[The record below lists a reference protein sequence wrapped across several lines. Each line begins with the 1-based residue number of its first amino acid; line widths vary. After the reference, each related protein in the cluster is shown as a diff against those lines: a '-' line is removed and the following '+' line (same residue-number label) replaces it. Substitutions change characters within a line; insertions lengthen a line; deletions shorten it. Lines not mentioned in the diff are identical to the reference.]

1 MGRDGIRSQSGE
13 ETMADNL
20 IGEIRR
26 SAVIMTY
33 APGSVMDMRAEG
45 APVSG
50 VSAGLEE
57 WDRNAS
63 LDSQD
68 FRNQKIIERRL
79 CKKLGK
85 RYFRLPPVLV
95 EKFRKKDDNR
105 YQPALVA
112 RRFPEWLQCP
122 VCDRIGPARLWDQ
135 DAGRA
140 YRYCASC
147 SAGQP
152 GNRKVY
158 VVPVRFVI
166 ACKSGHL
173 DEFPWHW
180 WLRHRE
186 TCGNRSFLELRSL
199 GPGLAGLDLRCP
211 ECGASRS
218 LDGIFRKD
226 ALAGLDCRGR
236 RPWLRSDD
244 SNCNCSG
251 KDGSLRVV
259 QRGASNLYYPVLESA
274 LDIPPWSRNLE
285 RILADY
291 WEDLHGIPDPED
303 RKKWIR
309 KTPGLIRI
317 CERENIDAEELSRRF
332 ARMLDALD
340 NQDTEKLREDE
351 YLVFSE
357 GKSENS
363 GEFEMHP
370 EVVPPRILP
379 YVPGVVRVARLRE
392 VRALRGFT
400 RIHPPSDSDSAE
412 MAPISESDL
421 DWLPAIEVRGEGI
434 FISLDRI
441 RLLEWENRKEIQDR
455 CKPVD
460 DAWSAEWSLRYP
472 DKPKPYSAT
481 PRFLLVHTLA
491 HALIRQLNLEC
502 GYSSASLRERLY
514 VSEGINGMAG
524 ILVYTATSD
533 SDGTLG
539 GLQRRA
545 MGDLFEG
552 TFVGALRSSLWCSSD
567 PLCINGELAAPDS
580 HSLASCHCCTMVP
593 ETSCEFYNRFL
604 DRALLVGTD
613 RSPDIGY
620 FRNLIF
626 PA

>member
-1 MGRDGIRSQSGE
+1 
-13 ETMADNL
+13 MADNL

-33 APGSVMDMRAEG
+33 APGSVMDMRVAG

-50 VSAGLEE
+50 VSTGLEE

-63 LDSQD
+63 LDNPD

-85 RYFRLPPVLV
+85 KYFRLPPVLI
-95 EKFRKKDDNR
+95 EKFRKQDDTHN
-105 YQPALVA
+105 QPALVT

-122 VCDRIGPARLWDQ
+122 ECDKIAPAGLWDQ
-135 DAGRA
+135 DPGRA

-147 SAGQP
+147 SAKQP
-152 GNRKVY
+152 RDRKVF
-158 VVPVRFVI
+158 VIPVRFVI

-173 DEFPWHW
+173 DEFPWHGW
-180 WLRHRE
+180 VRHGE
-186 TCGNRSFLELRSL
+186 NCSNKGFLELSSV
-199 GPGLAGLDLRCP
+199 GAGLAGIVLRCP
-211 ECGASRS
+211 ECGMSRS

-226 ALAGLDCRGR
+226 ALNGLHCRGR

-244 SNCNCSG
+244 NSCTCSG
-251 KDGSLRVV
+251 ANGSLRVV

-285 RILADY
+285 RILSDY
-291 WEDLHGIPDPED
+291 WEDLHGIEDPVG
-303 RKKWIR
+303 RNQYIKL
-309 KTPGLIRI
+309 TPGLNRI
-317 CERENIDAEELSRRF
+317 CEREKIDADELSRRF
-332 ARMLDALD
+332 DKMVAALD

-357 GKSENS
+357 GESENS
-363 GEFEMHP
+363 GEFEMHQ
-370 EVVPPRILP
+370 EHVPTRILP
-379 YVPGVVRVARLRE
+379 HISEVVRVARLRE
-392 VRALRGFT
+392 VRALKGFT
-400 RIHPPSDSDSAE
+400 RIHPPSDSDIAE
-412 MAPISESDL
+412 MSPISESNM

-434 FISLDRI
+434 FINLDRPK
-441 RLLEWENRKEIQDR
+441 LLEWETRKEIQDR
-455 CKPVD
+455 CRPID
-460 DAWSAEWSLRYP
+460 DGWSAEWSSRYP
-472 DKPKPYSAT
+472 DKPKPYDAS

-514 VSEGINGMAG
+514 VSEGNNGMAG
-524 ILVYTATSD
+524 FLIYTATSD

-545 MGDLFEG
+545 MADLFEG
-552 TFVGALRSSLWCSSD
+552 TFIGALKSSLWCSSD
-567 PLCINGELAAPDS
+567 PLCINGELSAPDS

-613 RSPDIGY
+613 RSPNIGY
-620 FRNLIF
+620 FRNLLF
-626 PA
+626 PG